1 MASVNVETTRT
12 KWGLT
17 HMVTGPKGDVKNW
30 CTHMEKSS
38 PGRVLC
44 RHHSDGRRD
53 VVTWRVDVDNVSK
66 ACKPCAPVPVQTE
79 SHGPGILACVAIG
92 LGLGFFFGG

>member
-1 MASVNVETTRT
+1 MASVNVETSKN

-17 HMVTGPKGDVKNW
+17 HMVTGPKDAVRNW
-30 CTHMEKSS
+30 CKHMEKSS

-53 VVTWRVDVDNVSK
+53 TVTWRVDVDNVPGTCVK
-66 ACKPCAPVPVQTE
+66 HPVAE
-79 SHGPGILACVAIG
+79 ERHGPGLLACVAIG